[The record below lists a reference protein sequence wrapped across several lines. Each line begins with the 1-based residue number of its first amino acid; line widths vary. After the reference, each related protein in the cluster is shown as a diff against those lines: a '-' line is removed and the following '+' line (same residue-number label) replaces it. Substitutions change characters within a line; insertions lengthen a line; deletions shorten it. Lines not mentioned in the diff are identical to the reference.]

1 MGLNIKSPITH
12 GGGKSLPHPPKGTGR
27 AYKGVNIN
35 SLNKK
40 NHKFFNYK
48 RGGSP
53 SRKVKGRGG
62 DPSNKGGVKV
72 NKGNPQQKRGLIKG
86 GKKT

>member
-1 MGLNIKSPITH
+1 MGLNIKAPITH

-35 SLNKK
+35 SLIKK
-40 NHKFFNYK
+40 TIGFFII
-48 RGGSP
+48 RGGGSP

-62 DPSNKGGVKV
+62 DPSNKGGVKL
-72 NKGNPQQKRGLIKG
+72 KR
-86 GKKT
+86 

>member
-1 MGLNIKSPITH
+1 MGLNIKAPITH

-35 SLNKK
+35 SLIKK
-40 NHKFFNYK
+40 NHKFFHYK

-53 SRKVKGRGG
+53 SRKVKGRGVIPPTKEG
-62 DPSNKGGVKV
+62 SK
-72 NKGNPQQKRGLIKG
+72 
-86 GKKT
+86 